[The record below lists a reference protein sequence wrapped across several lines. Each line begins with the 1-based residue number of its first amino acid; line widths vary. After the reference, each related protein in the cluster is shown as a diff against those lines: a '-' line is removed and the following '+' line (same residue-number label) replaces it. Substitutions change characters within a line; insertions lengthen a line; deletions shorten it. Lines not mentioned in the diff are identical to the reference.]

1 MRLDVCYQVVAVV
14 KLAAPPSRT
23 DESRGGGLSQQFTGE
38 PLPRCC
44 EQHPDW
50 PTLLQHL
57 AHEFPELTLRD
68 LIHELRRAKQAVDNV
83 GLDAAEALA
92 TAELIARHQIMLRLG
107 QTTEVARLD
116 PERHARTD

>member
-1 MRLDVCYQVVAVV
+1 M
-14 KLAAPPSRT
+14 
-23 DESRGGGLSQQFTGE
+23 SQQSSGE

-44 EQHPDW
+44 ERHPDW
-50 PTLLQHL
+50 PTLSQHL
-57 AHEFPELTLRD
+57 AAEFPEMTMRD

-83 GLDAAEALA
+83 GLDEAEALE